1 MFTAKREMF
10 RDVLEEVKPILD
22 EHWRELARNQD
33 KIRLNPAYEKYLALE
48 TAGIFRAYIVRA
60 EDSEIAGYAAFMV
73 LPHLHYKDHIWALSD
88 LFFVRPKFRASRK
101 LTLFKDGAKPKG
113 AGRTL
118 FEAVEND
125 LRKAGVS
132 VIHATWKLANPA
144 AGAMLKK
151 MGYSP
156 IEGGAAKILKD

>member
-22 EHWRELARNQD
+22 EHWLELARNQD
-33 KIRLNPAYEKYLALE
+33 KIKLNPAYEKYVALE
-48 TAGIFRAYIVRA
+48 NAGIFRAYIVRA
-60 EDSEIAGYAAFMV
+60 EDGEMAGYAAFMTIQ
-73 LPHLHYKDHIWALSD
+73 HLHYADHIWALSD

-125 LRKAGVS
+125 LRESGVS
-132 VIHATWKLANPA
+132 VIHSTFKIANPA

-151 MGYSP
+151 MGYLP
-156 IEGGAAKILKD
+156 IEMGYAKVIG